1 VNRVTLW
8 ILVSAIAAVFFGWQT
23 YGAWTG
29 PVLPGMEAPGG
40 ETFSPPAASP
50 PKVGPGKASSFGA
63 GFSTVVARPVF
74 RPDRKPFLEGAADV
88 PMRNYDSEL
97 AKYTVLG
104 VLMAG
109 DEKRAVVVSKG
120 APKAERWEVGAGD
133 SLAGFTVKE
142 VGEDGLIL
150 TADDREFTLPLY
162 AGGPKAVGRTPLR
175 TEVAPAPSPARRKPP
190 TSARPAPGTGR
201 SSPPSA
207 ASPNPAASPQQPRPV
222 PRRIPRRTY
231 PRRYTP
237 GQR

>member
-1 VNRVTLW
+1 VNRVALW
-8 ILVSAIAAVFFGWQT
+8 ILVSAVAAVFFGWQAFR
-23 YGAWTG
+23 AWTS
-29 PVLPGMEAPGG
+29 PVLPGMEAPAG
-40 ETFSPPAASP
+40 ETFPPPAASP

-63 GFSTVVARPVF
+63 GFSSVVARPVF
-74 RPDRKPFLEGAADV
+74 RPDRKPFQEGSADV
-88 PMRNYDSEL
+88 PLRNYDAEL
-97 AKYTVLG
+97 AQYTVLG

-109 DEKRAVVVSKG
+109 DERKAIVVLKG
-120 APKAERWEVGAGD
+120 APRGERWEVGAGD

-162 AGGPKAVGRTPLR
+162 AGGPKAVG
-175 TEVAPAPSPARRKPP
+175 APSPARRKPP